1 MLKKY
6 LKYVLIHLLSFIIN
20 YLIFIILMFIMK
32 TNNAVTVQ
40 IINLIAWIISM
51 LFIFYIDK
59 KYVPDLVNE
68 NNSSELFKFILIRI
82 LSLIIEVII
91 LFIFIS
97 IFKSNY
103 YMIKL
108 ISLSIL
114 FIFNNFYVRKI
125 QLV

>member
-32 TNNAVTVQ
+32 TNNAVTVH

-59 KYVPDLVNE
+59 KYVPDLINE

-82 LSLIIEVII
+82 LSFMIEAII

>member
-51 LFIFYIDK
+51 LFVFYIDK
-59 KYVPDLVNE
+59 KYVPDLINE

-82 LSLIIEVII
+82 LSFMIEAII

>member
-6 LKYVLIHLLSFIIN
+6 LKHVLIHLLSFIIN

-59 KYVPDLVNE
+59 KYVPDLINE

-82 LSLIIEVII
+82 LSFMIEAII

>member
-59 KYVPDLVNE
+59 KYVPDLINE

-82 LSLIIEVII
+82 LSFMIEAII

>member
-6 LKYVLIHLLSFIIN
+6 LKHELIHLLSFIIN
-20 YLIFIILMFIMK
+20 YLIFITLISITK
-32 TNNAVTVQ
+32 NSDAVMIQ
-40 IINLIAWIISM
+40 IINLIAWIVSM

-59 KYVPDLVNE
+59 KYVPELINE
-68 NNSSELFKFILIRI
+68 NNSTELFKFILIRI
-82 LSLIIEVII
+82 LSFIIEAII

-108 ISLSIL
+108 ISLSLL
-114 FIFNNFYVRKI
+114 FIFNNFYVSKI